1 MFKERKSQMC
11 RDLYKLSPTTPW
23 NWKMDGPWGPPKMSS
38 LSNWGHFSL
47 PSFLGD
53 FRGGFLLKQ
62 SIPTTF
68 AVESEQVNLYV
79 WHGHFYDL
87 EKINSP
93 TCFCFASRVCLTG
106 LFLKVTFFPKKKQ
119 FPTTS
124 WILRCFDCQD
134 HGVHW
139 WDNHLPQCTMAAPV
153 VAVLC
158 IFSAVASSSRGA
170 QLQNKSAFCHVS
182 SESY

>member
-1 MFKERKSQMC
+1 
-11 RDLYKLSPTTPW
+11 
-23 NWKMDGPWGPPKMSS
+23 MSS

-79 WHGHFYDL
+79 WHGHFYDLL

-170 QLQNKSAFCHVS
+170 QLQNKSTFCHVS